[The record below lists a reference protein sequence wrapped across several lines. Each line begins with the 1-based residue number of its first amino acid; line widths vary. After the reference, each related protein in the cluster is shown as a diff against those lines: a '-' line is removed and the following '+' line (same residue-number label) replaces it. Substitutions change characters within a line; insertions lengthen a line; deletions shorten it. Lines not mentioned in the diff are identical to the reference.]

1 MGFISTRRCIIL
13 PAHCEQSAWRQD
25 AVAEEAMLVERFR
38 VGLCELGSE
47 CGGLEW

>member
-1 MGFISTRRCIIL
+1 
-13 PAHCEQSAWRQD
+13 
-25 AVAEEAMLVERFR
+25 VAEEAMLVERFR